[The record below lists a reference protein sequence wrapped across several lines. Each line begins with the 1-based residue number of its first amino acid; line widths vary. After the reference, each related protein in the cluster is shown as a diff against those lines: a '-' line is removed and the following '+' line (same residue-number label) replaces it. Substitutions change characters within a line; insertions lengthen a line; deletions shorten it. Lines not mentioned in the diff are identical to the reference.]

1 MPLSPLRQSA
11 VAAHFSSAWLL
22 PWPHIT
28 PICWCLPFSSFSIC
42 SFYCLLN
49 ATVLR
54 PEVVGLLGRQ
64 HLVYGIFHP
73 HVNTVYSLASF
84 YSLTFVPSLSH
95 ILSKQTCVCVCALG
109 ELQGC
114 FWPCSKEE
122 ESGWTLFAIIGQ
134 QRPSLL
140 YFKRLLSH
148 LSYKRTAVLKPFTRL
163 SSVFNTHLFKEKIP
177 DHSWSLPE
185 EHLTKWVCLPLQ
197 FGLYFVWKASNADK
211 KCIMLLG
218 LLWRKQ

>member
-1 MPLSPLRQSA
+1 MSALQLILNMLILLSVKCNSVKTRGGWPSG
-11 VAAHFSSAWLL
+11 AAAPRLWNL
-22 PWPHIT
+22 PPTCEH
-28 PICWCLPFSSFSIC
+28 CLFSSFFLFSNFCPLSI
-42 SFYCLLN
+42 S
-49 ATVLR
+49 
-54 PEVVGLLGRQ
+54 
-64 HLVYGIFHP
+64 H
-73 HVNTVYSLASF
+73 
-84 YSLTFVPSLSH
+84 FV
-95 ILSKQTCVCVCALG
+95 QANVCVCALG

-148 LSYKRTAVLKPFTRL
+148 LSYKRTAVLRPFTRL